1 MFFYTLE
8 RILQHNVP
16 KRPSI
21 KLDHYSLYD
30 GPSGSHLYVKIRLKT
45 SCLIAHEPSLFCCS
59 VKRDKKSRDCCYGNW
74 LLKYDLQVI
83 FSVCANFGRIPSNRL
98 GTLNQFVNTLCC
110 SHLST
115 GSHALIPLSLTREP
129 TYPLNVH
136 STLFMATWI

>member
-59 VKRDKKSRDCCYGNW
+59 VKHAIKSH
-74 LLKYDLQVI
+74 VI
-83 FSVCANFGRIPSNRL
+83 V
-98 GTLNQFVNTLCC
+98 VMV
-110 SHLST
+110 T
-115 GSHALIPLSLTREP
+115 GC
-129 TYPLNVH
+129 
-136 STLFMATWI
+136 